1 MIRKKYGWKLVE
13 INYHDKKKMINCQS
27 KKHRRQTYIES
38 NGVIYS
44 NIKLKLKK
52 NQ

>member
-1 MIRKKYGWKLVE
+1 MI
-13 INYHDKKKMINCQS
+13 KKKRINCQS

-38 NGVIYS
+38 NGVIFS

-52 NQ
+52 KINELVT